1 MKLEMQAQGSFCRH
15 CESSSDEVSRA
26 ETRLLL
32 ISINIKAWA
41 LVVSSHFTE
50 LKDFVKKGRKTVA
63 EEKKKG
69 KLNAKKM
76 TVSEIL
82 I

>member
-1 MKLEMQAQGSFCRH
+1 
-15 CESSSDEVSRA
+15 
-26 ETRLLL
+26 LLL